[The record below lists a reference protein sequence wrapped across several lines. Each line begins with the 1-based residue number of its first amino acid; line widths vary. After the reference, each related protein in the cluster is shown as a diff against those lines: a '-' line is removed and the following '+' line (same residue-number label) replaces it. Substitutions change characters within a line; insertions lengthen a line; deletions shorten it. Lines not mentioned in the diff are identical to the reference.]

1 MTKTGRAASSSS
13 TKRRRW
19 ADALERLAKTLLQA
33 FAGAVVGFGLDDYQ
47 GAIKAGIVAAAI
59 SLLTSISSWSIGNGE
74 TSSSL
79 PAELDP
85 ATPPGQGP

>member
-1 MTKTGRAASSSS
+1 MPAGRASFSTS

-19 ADALERLAKTLLQA
+19 ADAAERLVKTLLQA
-33 FAGAVVGFGLDDYQ
+33 FAGAVVGFGLDDWH
-47 GAIKAGIVAAAI
+47 GAAKAGTVAAAI
-59 SLLTSISSWSIGNGE
+59 SLLTSISSWSLGNGE
-74 TSSSL
+74 TSSAL

>member
-1 MTKTGRAASSSS
+1 MTGRLDSSTS

-19 ADALERLAKTLLQA
+19 ADAAERLLKTLLQA
-33 FAGAVVGFGLDDYQ
+33 FAGAVIVVGLDDWKEALY
-47 GAIKAGIVAAAI
+47 AGGVAAAL
-59 SLLTSISSWSIGNGE
+59 SLLSSVSSWKIGNGE
-74 TSSSL
+74 TASAL